1 MKYSE
6 IKRMYEAL
14 SEKTSNEF
22 HNDNVKKI
30 LEIGLVCCNNDALI
44 GTHPILLTG
53 INPSVQGG
61 LKEFIFKDTTGTF
74 WIKKKNQFG
83 PLVNEMAY
91 MDLFPLRVSRQ
102 DSFEKV
108 LKEENKL
115 RAEFLSITQDA
126 IENLQPR
133 LIIHANR
140 ASLYYWGLSKKAEI
154 NPWMGYKFRP
164 LNINDV
170 KELDFISEERLR
182 RFPFYIIE
190 GDFIDSCKRINHD
203 RFSSTSLQGTIFV
216 EYVMEERREDLKKL
230 MYNTDEWQKIWSWIK
245 VNKR

>member
-1 MKYSE
+1 MKYAE
-6 IKRMYEAL
+6 IKKMYETVRGI
-14 SEKTSNEF
+14 SSNEF
-22 HNDNVKKI
+22 HNDNVKNI
-30 LEIGLVCCNNDALI
+30 LEKGLVCCNNDALT
-44 GTHPILLTG
+44 GTRPILLTG
-53 INPSVQGG
+53 INPSDNQHEP
-61 LKEFIFKDTTGTF
+61 KDFIFKDTTGTF
-74 WIKKKNQFG
+74 WAKKKNQFG
-83 PLVNEMAY
+83 SLVNKMAY
-91 MDLFPLRVSRQ
+91 MDLFPLRASRQ
-102 DSFEKV
+102 DGFEKV

-115 RAEFLSITQDA
+115 RADFLSITQNA

-164 LNINDV
+164 LNINEV

-216 EYVMEERREDLKKL
+216 EYVMEERREELKKL
-230 MYNTDEWQKIWSWIK
+230 MYNANEWQKIWSWIK
-245 VNKR
+245 NNK